1 MQNLRNYMALFVLIL
16 MSQSA
21 TTVTTSNTVINNVVT
36 APEEKDRGFRFATK
50 SEKQLAEARAA
61 KKLQDMDKSW
71 MRRWVED
78 ISFGLKDGAKLVKEY
93 TWDMPHS
100 GKALIAI
107 VVVYGLCKYYV
118 ERKHFEIMA
127 IYNRDIV

>member
-1 MQNLRNYMALFVLIL
+1 MALFVVML

-21 TTVTTSNTVINNVVT
+21 ITLTTSNTVINNVVT
-36 APEEKDRGFRFATK
+36 APEEKDRGFRFATA
-50 SEKQLAEARAA
+50 SEKKLAEARAA

-71 MRRWVED
+71 MRRCVEN

-100 GKALIAI
+100 GKVLVA
-107 VVVYGLCKYYV
+107 VVVAWGACELHNCYV
-118 ERKHFEIMA
+118 NKKLAREAAAE
-127 IYNRDIV
+127 VVV